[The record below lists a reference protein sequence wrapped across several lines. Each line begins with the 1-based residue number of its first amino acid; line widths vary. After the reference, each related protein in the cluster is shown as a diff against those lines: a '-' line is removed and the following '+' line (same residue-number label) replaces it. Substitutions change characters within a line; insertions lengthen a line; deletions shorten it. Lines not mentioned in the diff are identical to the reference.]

1 MLVNTIVWR
10 ACMFIH
16 VYMFAC
22 KLWLDVKK
30 RWCGLSCVCVCVEKR
45 SGEYANGLSVRRKDR
60 SVRGWECT
68 TALLWAICDQLKRKL
83 LFFCNIGEEKLYA
96 GGLGVASSV
105 RLETLTTLSAIPLLA
120 ISTFDH
126 ESWSIC
132 LITNNYIVFFL
143 YRLLAVR
150 FLFLLV
156 VSRSYIHI
164 YTHVHVRTCMLFHSL
179 LVLLS
184 AIGATTDRKLHYSLR
199 IA

>member
-1 MLVNTIVWR
+1 
-10 ACMFIH
+10 MFIY
-16 VYMFAC
+16 VCMQAMVRC
-22 KLWLDVKK
+22 KKKGDVGC
-30 RWCGLSCVCVCVEKR
+30 RVCVCVFVEKR

-143 YRLLAVR
+143 YRL
-150 FLFLLV
+150 
-156 VSRSYIHI
+156 
-164 YTHVHVRTCMLFHSL
+164 
-179 LVLLS
+179 
-184 AIGATTDRKLHYSLR
+184 YSPSDFYFY
-199 IA
+199 